1 MSDNKYNWVDIM
13 KEHLLMEADD
23 REDVRNHYEYYDTSG
38 VLSKE
43 EIDRVVAEIKET
55 IKPKG
60 ETISKQAEE
69 LWASD
74 FHGKEY
80 IKSMKAS
87 DRAELLELMVTRKWG
102 ETK

>member
-55 IKPKG
+55 IKLKG
-60 ETISKQAEE
+60 ETK
-69 LWASD
+69 
-74 FHGKEY
+74 
-80 IKSMKAS
+80 
-87 DRAELLELMVTRKWG
+87 
-102 ETK
+102 